1 MLSRG
6 PLRPNL
12 HKHRMVGYSLAST
25 TSVASERYVHD
36 MDSTNEPCQMMKT
49 QFERALAASR
59 PAATTRVT
67 GGRCNAPPVRRR
79 TKNTNRCLLWGPTRT
94 RQMSKFKSARRA
106 KADFDQG
113 RYRPVWMQAPDLRPR
128 GPWRGSHRPRCAACR
143 TGCRAR

>member
-79 TKNTNRCLLWGPTRT
+79 TKNTNRCLLWGRLCC
-94 RQMSKFKSARRA
+94 KSLLVS
-106 KADFDQG
+106 
-113 RYRPVWMQAPDLRPR
+113 P
-128 GPWRGSHRPRCAACR
+128 
-143 TGCRAR
+143 